1 MANGSGSG
9 RPPTGA
15 GVPSGQLPAGGGRPR
30 RLYVRT
36 SEEYL
41 VAELHAASVWQ
52 HRGVLGEL
60 WQRILEAEVKLL
72 VSYQL
77 LDYYCIW
84 ERQGG
89 RDPRSVQYSQTEM
102 DWVLCRYRTVPHFA
116 AIHDAAAS
124 VVCQYGLS
132 PRDSGPPFVQD
143 ARVTPLDYYMLLL
156 RVAACLRRAGLLI
169 EMIG

>member
-1 MANGSGSG
+1 MANGGGSG

-36 SEEYL
+36 SEEYM
-41 VAELHAASVWQ
+41 VAELHAASARR
-52 HRGVLGEL
+52 HRGVLDEL
-60 WQRILEAEVKLL
+60 WQRILEAEVNLL

-77 LDYYCIW
+77 LDCYCIW

-102 DWVLCRYRTVPHFA
+102 DWVLCRYRTVPRFA

-124 VVCQYGLS
+124 VVRQYGIL
-132 PRDSGPPFVQD
+132 PRNSVSQD